1 MLNVQLVLT
10 FVFDI
15 ESKSYNSFP
24 HFLIQIQLGVM
35 NMFIGVQ
42 RESKTIN
49 LVASCPRRKRLRI
62 TSLSDKFA
70 PAQILQRVSLWTDLV
85 MAWGLLYPPLALIG
99 LLYVM
104 LETWCYKK
112 AATCFA
118 FEHAEEDE
126 VCQVPR
132 HVLIFW
138 MMVASIFATLHFVSA
153 MPAEPTMAHLAV
165 LASALALSWLAGFCW
180 KAHKSDVDAR
190 RQADE
195 DDKGEEA
202 IELHAVAEEPA

>member
-1 MLNVQLVLT
+1 M
-10 FVFDI
+10 
-15 ESKSYNSFP
+15 S
-24 HFLIQIQLGVM
+24 
-35 NMFIGVQ
+35 MFIGVQ

-49 LVASCPRRKRLRI
+49 LVASCPRRKRLHI
-62 TSLSDKFA
+62 TALSDKFA

-138 MMVASIFATLHFVSA
+138 MMVASIFATLHLVSA
-153 MPAEPTMAHLAV
+153 MPAEPTMAYLAV
-165 LASALALSWLAGFCW
+165 LASALALSWLTGFCW
-180 KAHKSDVDAR
+180 KAHKSDVDA
-190 RQADE
+190 
-195 DDKGEEA
+195 
-202 IELHAVAEEPA
+202 